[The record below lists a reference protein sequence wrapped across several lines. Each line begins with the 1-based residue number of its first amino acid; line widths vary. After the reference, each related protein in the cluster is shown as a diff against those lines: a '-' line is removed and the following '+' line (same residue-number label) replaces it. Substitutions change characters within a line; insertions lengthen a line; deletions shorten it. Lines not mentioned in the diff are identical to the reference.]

1 MEIVAGFTEHA
12 DYNAGRVID
21 EIEKQGKLDSTLIF
35 YIWGNNGSS
44 SGAAQSA
51 NNSRRIVFE
60 QDSFD
65 GVSMAYTFAD
75 ATAKWQKTTQFATR
89 SRAWCSRR

>member
-1 MEIVAGFTEHA
+1 MRITTRAA
-12 DYNAGRVID
+12 VID
-21 EIEKQGKLDSTLIF
+21 EIEKQGKLDNTLIF
-35 YIWGNNGSS
+35 YIWGDNGSS

-65 GVSMAYTFAD
+65 GVSMAYTFA
-75 ATAKWQKTTQFATR
+75 AKWQKTTQFATR